1 MDSEEFV
8 DLFTKNRPVF
18 SIRKNPDGRRI
29 IKANSIKTDESPAG
43 EHEQTTGLPRI
54 ELQKNGDV
62 VSAITVVC
70 TCGREIKIV
79 LEYENDQAKNG
90 KIVTEESKVAY

>member
-8 DLFTKNRPVF
+8 DLFAKNRSVF
-18 SIRKNPDGRRI
+18 SIERNPDGRRI
-29 IKANSIKTDESPAG
+29 IKADSLKNNESHVAG
-43 EHEQTTGLPRI
+43 NKQTTDLPQI

-62 VSAITVVC
+62 VESIMVVC

-79 LEYENDQAKNG
+79 LEYENDLAKGG
-90 KIVTEESKVAY
+90 KIVKEGSQVAH